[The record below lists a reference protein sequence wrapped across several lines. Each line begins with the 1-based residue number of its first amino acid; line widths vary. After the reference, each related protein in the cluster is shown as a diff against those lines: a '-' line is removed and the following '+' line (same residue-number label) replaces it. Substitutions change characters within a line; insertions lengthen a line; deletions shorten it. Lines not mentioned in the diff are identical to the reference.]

1 MTLILPL
8 VPNVAILGVILTLFA
23 LDSGAL
29 SGPYG
34 PDTPARR
41 ILICVYGTI
50 ALASVVLIALHLRA
64 TPSARPWT
72 QMLLV
77 LQITYKLGTVA
88 LIGLGN
94 PVVVSNLIIALAYAA
109 ALALG

>member
-1 MTLILPL
+1 
-8 VPNVAILGVILTLFA
+8 
-23 LDSGAL
+23 
-29 SGPYG
+29 
-34 PDTPARR
+34 
-41 ILICVYGTI
+41 
-50 ALASVVLIALHLRA
+50 
-64 TPSARPWT
+64 
-72 QMLLV
+72 MLLV